1 MAEAV
6 AVCAHRPLDP
16 RWLLLPLVLL
26 LWVAAVEL
34 ADEEGGP
41 GGASAEPSWIAGDGV

>member
-16 RWLLLPLVLL
+16 RWILLPLVLL
-26 LWVAAVEL
+26 LWVAALEL
-34 ADEEGGP
+34 ADEEGGR
-41 GGASAEPSWIAGDGV
+41 GGAPVELSWIAGDGV